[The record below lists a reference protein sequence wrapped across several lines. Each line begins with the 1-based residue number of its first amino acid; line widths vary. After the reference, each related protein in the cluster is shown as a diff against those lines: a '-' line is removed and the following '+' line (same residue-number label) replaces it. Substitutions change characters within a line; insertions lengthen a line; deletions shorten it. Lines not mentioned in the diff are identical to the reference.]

1 MNALENAT
9 SLLNHFAEVTQIK
22 ALELNADNE
31 CGVLIDDKI
40 PVLFH
45 LDESG
50 EQLITSIVVGN
61 LSPDNAAANA
71 AILHEMLRGNYCWAL
86 TAGGT
91 LAIDPGSDTVTLGHL
106 LTLDDSVTPANW
118 ADIMAD
124 LLTSAEFWI
133 DKLNATESEITV
145 DPEAIRI

>member
-1 MNALENAT
+1 MNTLENAT
-9 SLLNHFAEVTQIK
+9 ALLNRFAEVTQIK
-22 ALELNADNE
+22 GLEFNDSNE
-31 CGVLIDDKI
+31 CGVLVDDKI

-50 EQLITSIVVGN
+50 AQLLTSIVVGN
-61 LSPDNAAANA
+61 LSPDDAAANA
-71 AILHEMLRGNYCWAL
+71 AVLHEMLRGNYFWAL

-91 LAIDPGSDTVTLGHL
+91 LAIDPESDTVTLGHL
-106 LTLDDSVTPANW
+106 LPLDESVPPATW
-118 ADIMAD
+118 ADVIAD

-133 DKLNATESEITV
+133 DKLNITESETTV